1 MASTRFEGTALPL
14 TTATFCAIAE
24 SEANAASASSKRAEF
39 KFFMWGNG
47 ENVGKNTVS
56 VPEVAS

>member
-1 MASTRFEGTALPL
+1 L

-24 SEANAASASSKRAEF
+24 SEANAASASSKRADF

-56 VPEVAS
+56 VPEVAA